1 MSSTHDYGPGPL
13 ACPQPPSD
21 ERTERRLAIASAL
34 TAIALVAEVV
44 GGLLTGSLAL
54 LSDAAHVFTD
64 VFALLLAYATLRL
77 SRRPPSRSRTYGWH
91 RAEVL
96 AAVLNGATL
105 VLIGL
110 GIIWRAWLRLQAPPE
125 IKTVPMLIVA
135 VAGLAANAV
144 VLWLLGGHGH
154 RDLNVR
160 GAYLHVLGDLLGSVG
175 VVGAA
180 LVMRLTGVYVVDP
193 ILSAVIAIA
202 IIVGSGRLLH
212 GALHILL
219 EGVPRGMMIEE
230 VVGALRDLPGVV
242 DVHDLHVWSL
252 CSNVHAL
259 SAHVVSADLANG
271 DRERLLAE
279 AETLLA
285 SRFGIAE
292 TTLQVETSSSDADAL
307 LHAAGHDT
315 AHALASH
322 AHHH

>member
-1 MSSTHDYGPGPL
+1 MSSAHDQKAGLL
-13 ACPQPPSD
+13 ACPPEPSD
-21 ERTERRLAIASAL
+21 GHTERRLAAAAAL
-34 TAIALVAEVV
+34 TAITLVAEVI
-44 GGLLTGSLAL
+44 GGFLTGSLAL

-96 AAVLNGATL
+96 AAVLNGTTL
-105 VLIGL
+105 IVIGL
-110 GIIWRAWLRLQAPPE
+110 GIIWKAWQRLEAPPE
-125 IKTVPMLIVA
+125 IKTLPMLLVA
-135 VAGLAANAV
+135 IAGLAANGV
-144 VLWLLGGHGH
+144 VLWLLGGHGE

-180 LVMRLTGVYVVDP
+180 VVMKLTGVYVVDP

-202 IIVGSGRLLH
+202 IIVSSGRLLH
-212 GALHILL
+212 EALHILL
-219 EGVPRGMMIEE
+219 EGVPRGMRLEE
-230 VVGALRDLPGVV
+230 VAGALKDIPGVV

-259 SAHVVSADLANG
+259 SAHVVTAELGDA
-271 DRERLLAE
+271 DREQLIAE
-279 AETLLA
+279 AQALLA

-292 TTLQVETSSSDADAL
+292 TTLQVEISSSDADAL
-307 LHAAGHDT
+307 LHVAGHDT
-315 AHALASH
+315 AHALVNH
-322 AHHH
+322 THHH